1 MDYIPVTRPRV
12 STSLYATCVKG
23 ILDFVFAAL
32 LLLLLSPLFLLLA
45 VLIYLD
51 SPGCVLFRQ
60 VRVGKNGKDFNI
72 YKFRTMYTD
81 VPTEGFSPTT
91 EHDPRITRVG
101 RILRK
106 TSMDEL
112 PQLLNILRGEMSFVG
127 PRPEQ
132 KMIVEE
138 VYTFHEKQRWLVKPG
153 ITGLW
158 QISRDRN
165 RPIHENLQHDFTYIQ
180 HISFC
185 TDIKIICQ
193 TIRVIV
199 RSNTC

>member
-12 STSLYATCVKG
+12 NSSLYTTCVKS
-23 ILDFVFAAL
+23 ILDFVCAAL
-32 LLLLLSPLFLLLA
+32 LLLLFAPLFFLIAL
-45 VLIYLD
+45 LIYMD
-51 SPGCVLFRQ
+51 SPGAVLFRQ
-60 VRVGKNGKDFNI
+60 VRVGKNGKVFTI
-72 YKFRTMYTD
+72 YKFRTMY
-81 VPTEGFSPTT
+81 VHAPKEGCSPVDDS
-91 EHDPRITRVG
+91 DPRITRVG

-112 PQLLNILRGEMSFVG
+112 PQLLNVLRGEMSFVG

-132 KMIVEE
+132 KAIADA
-138 VYTFHEKQRWLVKPG
+138 VYTYREKQRWLVKPG

-158 QISRDRN
+158 QISPDRN
-165 RPIHENLQHDFTYIQ
+165 RPIHENLQHDFAYIQ
-180 HISFC
+180 QISFW
-185 TDIKIICQ
+185 TDVKIICQ